1 MTNYL
6 HDPKAA
12 MSLRKG
18 DDEPRLVGDT
28 RAGGSVLEFYLAAGS
43 RRPPRIARGLGVELF
58 DDSGRS
64 WMDITSGAV
73 VCNLGH
79 AHPRVVEAMVRQAG
93 RVAYAYPMFFESEDN
108 VALSSLVCRLAGPG
122 FERAFFVSGGSEA
135 NEAALKLARQFAVAR
150 GQGTRWKIIS
160 REPSYHG
167 ATLGAQGATGDA
179 GSEALFG
186 PMLHASPKVPAPL
199 SYRVPEGKTVAE
211 HAAACACALEAR
223 ILSEGAD
230 TVLAFIMEPVG
241 GVATGALVAPEAYYQ
256 EVRRICSRHGVLLI
270 HDEVMSGAG
279 RTGRF
284 LASQHF
290 ADARPDI
297 VTLAKGLAAGYT
309 PFGAVLAGN
318 EIVDTIARAGGFAHG
333 HTYVANPFSCA
344 VARAVLETVV
354 DEGLV
359 ECAAELGEQLRQRLL
374 ELQSR
379 VALIGDVRGLGLLQ
393 AIELVGNRTTRRSL
407 PLAINAPARLSAHGF
422 VHGLALYH
430 RRANAGV
437 YGDFLLIAP
446 PLISTPAQIDEMV
459 DRLELALHDLQ
470 RELQGQGHLAATS
483 PG

>member
-1 MTNYL
+1 VTNDL

-12 MSLRKG
+12 MSLRQG
-18 DDEPRLVGDT
+18 DSATRLVGDT
-28 RAGGSVLEFYLAAGS
+28 PAGGSVLDFYLPAGTP
-43 RRPPRIARGLGVELF
+43 RPPRISRGDGVELF
-58 DDSGRS
+58 DDTGRS

-79 AHPRVVEAMVRQAG
+79 AHPRVVEAMVRQAR
-93 RVAYAYPMFFESEDN
+93 RVAYAYPMFFESDDN
-108 VALSSLVCRLAGPG
+108 VALADLVCRLAGPG

-135 NEAALKLARQFAVAR
+135 NEAAFKLARQYAVAR

-179 GSEALFG
+179 AAEALFG
-186 PMLHASPKVPAPL
+186 PMMRVAPKVPAPL
-199 SYRVPEGKTVAE
+199 SYRVPAGTTVAE

-223 ILSEGAD
+223 ILAEGAD

-256 EVRRICSRHGVLLI
+256 QVRRICSRHGVLLI

-284 LASQHF
+284 LASRHF
-290 ADARPDI
+290 TDASPDI

-309 PFGAVLAGN
+309 PFGAVLVRG
-318 EIVDTIARAGGFAHG
+318 EIVDTLVRAGGFAHG

-359 ECAAELGEQLRQRLL
+359 ERAAELGERLRQGLL

-393 AIELVGNRTTRRSL
+393 AIELVADRSTRRSL
-407 PLAINAPARLSAHGF
+407 PVTINAPARLSAHGF
-422 VHGLALYH
+422 AHGLALYH
-430 RRANAGV
+430 RRANAGA

-459 DRLELALHDLQ
+459 SRLGLAVQDLQ
-470 RELQGQGHLAATS
+470 RELQGQGHLAAMP